1 MIKEAIAQIVRG
13 RDLEADDMA
22 RVFDE
27 VMSGTATPAQIG
39 GLLTALHMKGETP
52 AEIVGAA
59 RTMRAKATKVE
70 IEADRLVDT
79 CGTGGDGK
87 RTFNIST
94 AVAFVVAGA
103 GIPVA
108 KHGNR
113 AVSSGCGSAD
123 VLERLGV
130 KIDLDP
136 EAVAACIARAGFG
149 FLFAPIFH
157 TAMRHAIGPR
167 RELGFRT
174 IFNLLGPLTN
184 PAGASRQVLGVFDAA
199 LVRTMAEVL
208 RELGTEHSLVVHGA
222 GGTDELTLAGPN
234 LVCECRGGEI
244 REYTVS
250 PADLG
255 LAEAPLAALAG
266 GEAERNA
273 EILLEV
279 LEGRS
284 GPQRDAVLLNAA
296 AAFIA
301 ADEVGEFREGIELA
315 AKTIDSGA
323 ARGVLEN
330 LRRMNAMAV

>member
-1 MIKEAIAQIVRG
+1 MIKEAIAQILEG
-13 RDLEADDMA
+13 RHLETEEMA
-22 RVFDE
+22 AVMDE
-27 VMSGTATPAQIG
+27 VMSGLATPAQIG
-39 GLLTALHMKGETP
+39 GLLTALRMKGETP
-52 AEIVGAA
+52 AEITGAA

-70 IEADRLVDT
+70 VAADRLVDT

-123 VLERLGV
+123 VLEALGV
-130 KIDLDP
+130 KIDLEP
-136 EAVAACIARAGFG
+136 EKVAECIHRACFG

-184 PAGASRQVLGVFDAA
+184 PAGAKRQVLGVFDAG

-234 LVCECRGGEI
+234 LVCECKDGEI

-250 PADLG
+250 PVDLG
-255 LAEAPLAALAG
+255 LTEAPLAALAG
-266 GEAERNA
+266 GDTAKNA
-273 EILLEV
+273 QILLEV
-279 LEGRS
+279 LEGRP
-284 GPQRDAVLLNAA
+284 GPCRDAVLLNAA
-296 AAFIA
+296 AAFVA
-301 ADEVGEFREGIELA
+301 ADEVEDLREGIERA
-315 AKTIDSGA
+315 AKVIDSGA
-323 ARGVLEN
+323 ARAILEN
-330 LRRMNAMAV
+330 LRRITAA